1 MKMKM
6 FLILKVLPT
15 LVRLIETNIIGNW
28 WNHKI
33 LESETQISPLSG
45 SVKDQ
50 VVTFLKKEKIQ
61 IYGKEYFAHKFS
73 LKSKDEKLNENKK
86 LDFEI
91 WFEPKKFNIKSK
103 I

>member
-1 MKMKM
+1 MKM

-45 SVKDQ
+45 SIKDQ
-50 VVTFLKKEKIQ
+50 VVTFLKR
-61 IYGKEYFAHKFS
+61 
-73 LKSKDEKLNENKK
+73 
-86 LDFEI
+86 
-91 WFEPKKFNIKSK
+91 KKFKFMVKNILL
-103 I
+103 INFL